1 MTEKRNSRRLR
12 VLLKVTNLGRS
23 MWFPSKAE
31 NTLSIWQT
39 QIKDLNPRICTHRI
53 SVLSFSPLIFTKPH
67 RYCVQKERNCY
78 RQNELSSG
86 IYSAFSHF
94 RPGGQGRHVPYSAPG
109 LPVLWLLQYPKLQLL
124 STDVAWTSNIM
135 LDILIFH
142 VHLQLHFGLPRWLSW

>member
-23 MWFPSKAE
+23 MWFPSKAD

-67 RYCVQKERNCY
+67 RYCV
-78 RQNELSSG
+78 
-86 IYSAFSHF
+86 
-94 RPGGQGRHVPYSAPG
+94 
-109 LPVLWLLQYPKLQLL
+109 
-124 STDVAWTSNIM
+124 
-135 LDILIFH
+135 
-142 VHLQLHFGLPRWLSW
+142 